1 MHIVIIV
8 KKRGCFYGF
17 KHGECKRG
25 KNHITLLFHN
35 GPKFNSRLIITDLAK
50 KCFDS
55 NISWISNSMETFLTF
70 SINNFGNTITN
81 LRFIDSDK
89 GSTFPLD
96 AIIKS
101 LLNKDADINSIKN
114 KFPSLFQYFG
124 NKASELLG
132 KGVYPYDYMDEDWEN
147 KFEEKELHN
156 I

>member
-1 MHIVIIV
+1 M
-8 KKRGCFYGF
+8 FD
-17 KHGECKRG
+17 
-25 KNHITLLFHN
+25 N
-35 GPKFNSRLIITDLAK
+35 GAKFDSRLIITYLAE

-70 SINNFGNTITN
+70 SINNFGNAITN

-89 GSTFPLD
+89 HSTFPLD

-124 NKASELLG
+124 DKASKLLR

-147 KFEEKELHN
+147 ISKEKELHN

>member
-55 NISWISNSMETFLTF
+55 NIS
-70 SINNFGNTITN
+70 
-81 LRFIDSDK
+81 
-89 GSTFPLD
+89 
-96 AIIKS
+96 
-101 LLNKDADINSIKN
+101 
-114 KFPSLFQYFG
+114 
-124 NKASELLG
+124 
-132 KGVYPYDYMDEDWEN
+132 
-147 KFEEKELHN
+147 
-156 I
+156 